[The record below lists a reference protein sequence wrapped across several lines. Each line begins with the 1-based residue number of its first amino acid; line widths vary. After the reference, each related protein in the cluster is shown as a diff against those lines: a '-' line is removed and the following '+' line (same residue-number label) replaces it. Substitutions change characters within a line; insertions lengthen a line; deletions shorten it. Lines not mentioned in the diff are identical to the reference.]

1 MRVNA
6 SAPITRRDFFL
17 AGNGRTRTLNVSCQQ
32 LYMTFIDATV
42 DGSTVALINRL
53 QTALSNV
60 SHLRLRETTW
70 LARQDFKTM
79 LTPLIDTFRAQGGT
93 VELV

>member
-1 MRVNA
+1 VNA

-17 AGNGRTRTLNVSCQQ
+17 VGSGRTRTLNVSCQQ

-42 DGSTVALINRL
+42 DGSTVALIDRL
-53 QTALSNV
+53 QTDLAHA
-60 SHLRLRETTW
+60 SHLRLLETSW